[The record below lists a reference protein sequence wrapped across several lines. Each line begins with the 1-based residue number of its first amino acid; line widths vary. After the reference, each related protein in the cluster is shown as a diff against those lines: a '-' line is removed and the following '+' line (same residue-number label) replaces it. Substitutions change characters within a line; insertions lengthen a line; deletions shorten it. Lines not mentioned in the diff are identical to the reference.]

1 MEKENFDEELKN
13 RIKQIFEEYDD
24 GTADE
29 GWNRL
34 REKFPEK
41 NRRDYFFWW
50 IASVA
55 ALLLGILLF
64 WFSSSN
70 VANKDSK
77 IVKQQPKKVG
87 LKLQHTDSVYKNLTS
102 NQKLSAT
109 KIRPDTKATSSANT
123 KKTPV
128 KTVLPI
134 IANRLSIQSQVQPQ
148 KTEQAE
154 TETKGQVKTETNLL
168 NNTVFTGIKKVSV
181 ADSAAKKT
189 KVDVASLA
197 AFSSKHQQ
205 EIIAQ
210 KASISSAAFIDSSQK
225 KPQQIIAKTTNP
237 VNKSVIAKKAETVK
251 KLSGKPLKFG
261 FGLFAGVHLNY
272 AKGSNNQLGLG
283 AGVFT
288 DFRVA
293 KNFKLS
299 TGLGLLQN
307 KLSYS
312 QGVPVNSQLAANSY
326 SAIAAQPVA
335 VTSSVQTSS
344 LKSMDASLLALDI
357 PVNLTYTFLPGKNSI
372 SVSAGLSSN
381 TFAREVYNYHYA
393 VFTAANTGLA
403 AAGTS
408 MQVLQDRKNFSHFN
422 FAKTLNLAAGFTYPL
437 NKKELQIEPFL
448 KYPLGGLGS
457 QQLKFGSAGI
467 NLKMNLQ
474 SFKK

>member
-34 REKFPEK
+34 REKYPEK

-50 IASVA
+50 FAPVA

-70 VANKDSK
+70 VANTSPKMM
-77 IVKQQPKKVG
+77 KQQQSKPSNS
-87 LKLQHTDSVYKNLTS
+87 KLQKADSVYKNLTS
-102 NQKLSAT
+102 NQKLSLT
-109 KIRPDTKATSSANT
+109 KKLPYDKVRPSANT

-128 KTVLPI
+128 KTVSPI
-134 IANRLSIQSQVQPQ
+134 IAQRLQVQPQ
-148 KTEQAE
+148 KSEQQE
-154 TETKGQVKTETNLL
+154 TKPKNQFKTETKLPT
-168 NNTVFTGIKKVSV
+168 NTVFTGIKKASV

-189 KVDVASLA
+189 KVDVASSA

-205 EIIAQ
+205 EIVAL
-210 KASISSAAFIDSSQK
+210 KASISPAASIDSSQK
-225 KPQQIIAKTTNP
+225 KPRQIIVKTTNP
-237 VNKSVIAKKAETVK
+237 VNKSVIAKKTETVK
-251 KLSGKPLKFG
+251 KLSGKPSKFG

-272 AKGSNNQLGLG
+272 AKGSTNQLGLG
-283 AGVFT
+283 AGVFM

-299 TGLGLLQN
+299 TSLGLIQN
-307 KLSYS
+307 NLSYS

-326 SAIAAQPVA
+326 SAIAAQPVP

-408 MQVLQDRKNFSHFN
+408 MQVLQNRKSFSHFN

-437 NKKELQIEPFL
+437 GKKEFQIQPFL

-467 NLKMNLQ
+467 NLRMNLQ